1 MSSSSSSSSSSAA
14 WAGEEESKGGGGGGG
29 KEYQEGVGAA
39 EEFAKPLD
47 PIMNAAEA
55 GTVTTLAGSGEEKS
69 EDGVGAAASF
79 KQPSFIACSLDSKQL
94 FVADYAGHKIRVVSV
109 ADGAV
114 TTLAG
119 SGERKSEDGVGAAAS
134 FNHPFGLALS
144 PDGKQLF
151 VTGLSGNTI
160 RVVNVADGAVTTL
173 AGSGAARSEDGVGAA
188 ASFRYPRG
196 LALSPDGKQLFVSEH
211 AKIRVVNVADGAVTT
226 LAGSGELSSE
236 DGVGAA
242 ASFYCPRGLALSLD
256 GKQLFVA
263 GCRSRKIRVVTV
275 ADGAVT
281 TLAGSGAKKSKD
293 RVGAAASF
301 NEPYGLALSPDGKQ
315 LFVTELSGNKIRAVN
330 VTHRAVTTLAG
341 SGRKKS
347 EDGVGATASFS
358 CPMGLAVIAGG
369 KQLAVPEFH
378 GNKIRL
384 VQLPSAAP
392 PIPPIVIPPST
403 LLDDFQKTMDGSLD
417 LPDGKVTFIVG
428 PERKRFERLM
438 KGILCVRSEYFD
450 RMFRNRMAEGGGG
463 AAAAAAAAGGAAP
476 AELEIEVPD
485 TDPASFQTLLDYITK
500 DQVGF
505 PGGPQHAFSTLQLA
519 RKHGVVRLE
528 RLCLQALEDEQL
540 TAESAVPMLEA
551 ARAVGSGIDGGV
563 GEGEGD
569 DGAAAG
575 GNRLFDTCR
584 RFILDHGKA
593 VKDAGGFEQL
603 QEMPV
608 AVGLLGDAVEE
619 VDRLRTKYEPDA
631 SDGSSSGGGSR
642 KRRRQE

>member
-1 MSSSSSSSSSSAA
+1 MSSSSSSDSSSSAA
-14 WAGEEESKGGGGGGG
+14 YAGEEESKGGGGDG
-29 KEYQEGVGAA
+29 KEYYEGAGAA
-39 EEFAKPLD
+39 EEFAKPLK
-47 PIMNAAEA
+47 PIIDAAEEA
-55 GTVTTLAGSGEEKS
+55 GPVTTLAGSGQGKS

-79 KQPSFIACSLDSKQL
+79 RHPSFVACSLDRKKL
-94 FVADYAGHKIRVVSV
+94 FVADCSNKKIRVVNV
-109 ADGAV
+109 ADGTV

-119 SGERKSEDGVGAAAS
+119 SGNWGSVDGVGAAAS
-134 FNHPFGLALS
+134 FKTPYGLAVS

-151 VTGLSGNTI
+151 VADERGNQI

-173 AGSGAARSEDGVGAA
+173 AGSGEERSEDGVGAA
-188 ASFRYPRG
+188 ASFCGPYGLALSPDGKQLFVADSEGNKIRVVNVADGAVTTLAGCGVYRSEDGVGAAASFSRPHG
-196 LALSPDGKQLFVSEH
+196 LALSPDGKQLFVSEIGH
-211 AKIRVVNVADGAVTT
+211 SSGGNKIRVVNVADGAVTT
-226 LAGSGELSSE
+226 LAGSGKFGRE
-236 DGVGAA
+236 
-242 ASFYCPRGLALSLD
+242 
-256 GKQLFVA
+256 
-263 GCRSRKIRVVTV
+263 
-275 ADGAVT
+275 
-281 TLAGSGAKKSKD
+281 D

-301 NEPYGLALSPDGKQ
+301 
-315 LFVTELSGNKIRAVN
+315 FR
-330 VTHRAVTTLAG
+330 
-341 SGRKKS
+341 
-347 EDGVGATASFS
+347 
-358 CPMGLAVIAGG
+358 PMGLAVIAGG
-369 KQLAVPEFH
+369 KQLAVCDFGGH
-378 GNKIRL
+378 KIRL

-403 LLDDFQKTMDGSLD
+403 LLDDFQKTMAGDPD
-417 LPDGKVTFIVG
+417 IPDGKVTFIVG
-428 PERKRFERLM
+428 PERKRFEHLM

-463 AAAAAAAAGGAAP
+463 AAAAAGGAAT

-500 DQVGF
+500 DQVAF

-563 GEGEGD
+563 GEGE
-569 DGAAAG
+569 AAG

-603 QEMPV
+603 QEH
-608 AVGLLGDAVEE
+608 AVTKGLLGDAVEE
-619 VDRLRTKYEPDA
+619 IDRLRTKTKRVEDCLIR
-631 SDGSSSGGGSR
+631 SR
-642 KRRRQE
+642 KRRREEEDEDEDEDDYWDEDDY